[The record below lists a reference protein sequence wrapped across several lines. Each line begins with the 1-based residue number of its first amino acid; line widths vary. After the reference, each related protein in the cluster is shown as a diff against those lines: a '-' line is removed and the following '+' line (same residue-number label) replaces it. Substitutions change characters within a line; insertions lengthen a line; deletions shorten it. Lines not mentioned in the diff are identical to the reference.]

1 MIINKITLIFITII
15 VLTLVSLCYNK
26 VSKKKDNKNLL
37 LMTIM
42 IFIFILFQLCGKRKV
57 EHFNNNF
64 GLSEIRQINLN
75 KSKGLNYDMP
85 YSNKNEIKMLN
96 INSDTLDFETG
107 LLESSNELREI
118 EVSNNTD
125 IVFDKVKDSN
135 IANLLS
141 SDYKENSEF
150 IEGSLERDYD
160 FRIEDVNYLAN
171 VNETET
177 SIKPT
182 QAKKPNKI
190 DYLPINY
197 PDKDKDIVV
206 NSINNDLYNSFF
218 NIFEDTSIV
227 PGSTTKSTKT
237 ETGSK
242 SEPTFDEEKDVGT
255 ASTKT
260 SGTAGTAGTAGTKAT
275 SGTSSLLYD
284 SIYTID
290 ELKKLTKESE
300 DDTDDTDDNNDTDDN
315 GSSILIDDINNVLIK
330 IYRFTEKFT
339 IRVFKLIRDFIVNL
353 INLLFGT
360 NISVNDSD
368 GKNGTSSEAD
378 ETTDTSDTTDTDP
391 LVEDL
396 DNIFV
401 RILNFIQK
409 FIIKIY
415 ELIEDFIVSLFNFLF
430 GNISFGTGT
439 SETE

>member
-1 MIINKITLIFITII
+1 
-15 VLTLVSLCYNK
+15 
-26 VSKKKDNKNLL
+26 
-37 LMTIM
+37 
-42 IFIFILFQLCGKRKV
+42 
-57 EHFNNNF
+57 
-64 GLSEIRQINLN
+64 
-75 KSKGLNYDMP
+75 
-85 YSNKNEIKMLN
+85 
-96 INSDTLDFETG
+96 
-107 LLESSNELREI
+107 
-118 EVSNNTD
+118 
-125 IVFDKVKDSN
+125 
-135 IANLLS
+135 
-141 SDYKENSEF
+141 
-150 IEGSLERDYD
+150 
-160 FRIEDVNYLAN
+160 
-171 VNETET
+171 
-177 SIKPT
+177 
-182 QAKKPNKI
+182 
-190 DYLPINY
+190 
-197 PDKDKDIVV
+197 
-206 NSINNDLYNSFF
+206 
-218 NIFEDTSIV
+218 TSIV

-242 SEPTFDEEKDVGT
+242 SEPTVDKEKDVGT

-260 SGTAGTAGTAGTKAT
+260 SGTAGTAGTKAT

-290 ELKKLTKESE
+290 ELKKLTKENE
-300 DDTDDTDDNNDTDDN
+300 DDTDDTDDTGDT

-360 NISVNDSD
+360 NISVNGSD
-368 GKNGTSSEAD
+368 AENGTSTESKAD
-378 ETTDTSDTTDTDP
+378 ETTETINTTDTDP

-439 SETE
+439 S

>member
-64 GLSEIRQINLN
+64 GLSKIRPINLN
-75 KSKGLNYDMP
+75 KSKGLDFDDMP

-96 INSDTLDFETG
+96 TGQDTLDFDTG
-107 LLESSNELREI
+107 LLDSSNELRDI

-125 IVFDKVKDSN
+125 VVFDKVKDSN

-160 FRIEDVNYLAN
+160 FKIEDVNYLAN

-177 SIKPT
+177 SITPN
-182 QAKKPNKI
+182 QNKKSSKI

-197 PDKDKDIVV
+197 PDKDKDIIV

-237 ETGSK
+237 DTGSK
-242 SEPTFDEEKDVGT
+242 SEPTVDEEKDVGT

-260 SGTAGTAGTAGTKAT
+260 SGTSGKCDCNT
-275 SGTSSLLYD
+275 S
-284 SIYTID
+284 
-290 ELKKLTKESE
+290 
-300 DDTDDTDDNNDTDDN
+300 
-315 GSSILIDDINNVLIK
+315 
-330 IYRFTEKFT
+330 
-339 IRVFKLIRDFIVNL
+339 
-353 INLLFGT
+353 
-360 NISVNDSD
+360 
-368 GKNGTSSEAD
+368 
-378 ETTDTSDTTDTDP
+378 
-391 LVEDL
+391 
-396 DNIFV
+396 
-401 RILNFIQK
+401 
-409 FIIKIY
+409 
-415 ELIEDFIVSLFNFLF
+415 
-430 GNISFGTGT
+430 
-439 SETE
+439 

>member
-15 VLTLVSLCYNK
+15 ILTLVSLCYNK

-57 EHFNNNF
+57 EHFNNDLP
-64 GLSEIRQINLN
+64 GVATIRQINLN
-75 KSKGLNYDMP
+75 KSKGLNYDNMP
-85 YSNKNEIKMLN
+85 YSNKNEIKMLD
-96 INSDTLDFETG
+96 INSDTLDFDTG
-107 LLESSNELREI
+107 LFGTSSELRDI

-171 VNETET
+171 INETET
-177 SIKPT
+177 SITPT
-182 QAKKPNKI
+182 QSKKSKKI
-190 DYLPINY
+190 NSLPINY
-197 PDKDKDIVV
+197 PDKDKDIIV

-237 ETGSK
+237 DTGSK
-242 SEPTFDEEKDVGT
+242 SEPTVDEEKDVGT

-260 SGTAGTAGTAGTKAT
+260 SGTAGTKAI

-290 ELKKLTKESE
+290 ELKKLTKENE
-300 DDTDDTDDNNDTDDN
+300 DDTDDTGDTDDTDDT

-360 NISVNDSD
+360 NISVNGSD
-368 GKNGTSSEAD
+368 AENGTSSEAD
-378 ETTDTSDTTDTDP
+378 DTTDTSDTTDTDP

-430 GNISFGTGT
+430 GNISFGNGT
-439 SETE
+439 SATE